1 MLEGLNENAR
11 DVIEE
16 QCVLLFNDKKMVKPD
31 KAIVREKKFKNW
43 WSEGKLDNFE
53 MIKYYLIDWI
63 AKMAKNKTLD
73 QFHLDKF

>member
-1 MLEGLNENAR
+1 
-11 DVIEE
+11 
-16 QCVLLFNDKKMVKPD
+16 MVKPD

-53 MIKYYLIDWI
+53 VIKYYLIDWI